1 MNLQNKMNP
10 MLLPRPLKK
19 GDLLGVIAP
28 AGMLHDEALFHSGIE
43 ILSEMGFEVK
53 FPRELWPGVDYLAD
67 SDENRATELNELFR
81 DSEVKAI
88 VSMRGGYG
96 CLRIL
101 DRINLDIIA
110 NNPKFLIGF
119 SDITVLQQYLY
130 FQTGLVSL
138 HGPTLTSLSR
148 STQETLEKFRASLLG
163 LWNEPVCD
171 KKIVQLQ
178 GSGCVA
184 APLIGGNLAS
194 LTTLLGTKYDSD
206 WSDRIIFLEDVNEP
220 IYKIDRMIT
229 QLAAAGKFEKVRG
242 IILGNFASPKNETS
256 LNELRYKESV
266 WTRVLEVCPDKNIP
280 VWGDFPSGHC
290 THNITFPIGAIATMD
305 CSKCRVA
312 FD

>member
-1 MNLQNKMNP
+1 
-10 MLLPRPLKK
+10 
-19 GDLLGVIAP
+19 
-28 AGMLHDEALFHSGIE
+28 
-43 ILSEMGFEVK
+43 
-53 FPRELWPGVDYLAD
+53 
-67 SDENRATELNELFR
+67 
-81 DSEVKAI
+81 
-88 VSMRGGYG
+88 MRGGYG

-163 LWNEPVCD
+163 QWNEPVCD

-206 WSDRIIFLEDVNEP
+206 WSDRIVFLEDVNEP
-220 IYKIDRMIT
+220 MYKIDRMIT
-229 QLAAAGKFEKVRG
+229 QLAAAGKFDKVRG
-242 IILGNFASPKNETS
+242 IILGNFSSPKNETS

-290 THNITFPIGAIATMD
+290 THNITFPIGATATMD
-305 CSKCRVA
+305 CSKCRVT
-312 FD
+312 FT

>member
-1 MNLQNKMNP
+1 MNLQNKTNP
-10 MLLPRPLKK
+10 VLLPRPLKK
-19 GDLLGVIAP
+19 GDLIGVIAP
-28 AGMLHDEALFHSGIE
+28 AGMLHDEVLFHSGIE
-43 ILSEMGFEVK
+43 ILAEMGFEVK

-67 SDENRATELNELFR
+67 SDKNRATELNELFR

-163 LWNEPVCD
+163 QWNVPVCD
-171 KKIVQLQ
+171 KRIVQLQ
-178 GSGCVA
+178 GSGSVT

-206 WSDRIIFLEDVNEP
+206 
-220 IYKIDRMIT
+220 
-229 QLAAAGKFEKVRG
+229 
-242 IILGNFASPKNETS
+242 
-256 LNELRYKESV
+256 
-266 WTRVLEVCPDKNIP
+266 
-280 VWGDFPSGHC
+280 
-290 THNITFPIGAIATMD
+290 
-305 CSKCRVA
+305 
-312 FD
+312 